1 MTIGLLKDA
10 PIILSKHLINN
21 NVTDVTKFI
30 IVDVVDF
37 N

>member
-21 NVTDVTKFI
+21 NVTNITNFI
-30 IVDVVDF
+30 IIDVMDF

>member
-10 PIILSKHLINN
+10 PIILSKNLINN
-21 NVTDVTKFI
+21 NVTDITNFT